1 MALIYDKEVRIYR
14 TLCGSDNNNT
24 YLIVCPVT
32 MESIIIDA
40 PLDPGGL
47 LQEARDTQV
56 KLVLITHRHKDH
68 WEGSEGSQRRYR
80 RSGGRSHPGRL
91 RHTHTSGYSDTGQG
105 PYSGQAQ

>member
-14 TLCGSDNNNT
+14 TLCGSDNNNA

-56 KLVLITHRHKDH
+56 KLVLITHSHKDH
-68 WEGSEGSQRRYR
+68 WRG
-80 RSGGRSHPGRL
+80 
-91 RHTHTSGYSDTGQG
+91 
-105 PYSGQAQ
+105 